1 MKTTTRSAPKG
12 QKRKRSA
19 ADASAPV
26 DAESVVAVAAVSAE
40 DPVQQAATVKAG
52 GSASV
57 TLGANC
63 SIKEVAALRESLCAV
78 LDAHEPVSIDAS
90 AVERIDTATLQLL
103 YAFVRDR
110 FAADREVVW
119 QGVTGQLSEAAR
131 LLGVRDLL
139 NLPAVSELAA

>member
-1 MKTTTRSAPKG
+1 MKTTTRSTAKG
-12 QKRKRSA
+12 PKRKRSA
-19 ADASAPV
+19 ADAAAPV

-40 DPVQQAATVKAG
+40 DPVQEAAMVEAG
-52 GSASV
+52 GAASV
-57 TLGANC
+57 TLAANC

-78 LDAHEPVSIDAS
+78 LGAQEPVSIDAS

-139 NLPAVSELAA
+139 NLPAVPELAA

>member
-1 MKTTTRSAPKG
+1 MKTTTRSTAKG
-12 QKRKRSA
+12 AKRKRA
-19 ADASAPV
+19 QADATAPV
-26 DAESVVAVAAVSAE
+26 GVECAAVGTAVGAEESVQEAASVE
-40 DPVQQAATVKAG
+40 PG
-52 GSASV
+52 GPASV
-57 TLGANC
+57 TLPANC

-78 LDAHEPVSIDAS
+78 LDAPESVSIDAS

>member
-1 MKTTTRSAPKG
+1 MKTTTRSTAKG
-12 QKRKRSA
+12 TKRKRSQ
-19 ADASAPV
+19 ADATAPV
-26 DAESVVAVAAVSAE
+26 GVECAAVGAE
-40 DPVQQAATVKAG
+40 VSVQEAASVEPG
-52 GSASV
+52 GPASV
-57 TLGANC
+57 TLPANC

-78 LDAHEPVSIDAS
+78 LDAPESVSIDAS

>member
-1 MKTTTRSAPKG
+1 MKTTTRSTAKG

-26 DAESVVAVAAVSAE
+26 DAESVVAVAAVTAE
-40 DPVQQAATVKAG
+40 EPVQEAATVKAG
-52 GSASV
+52 GAASV
-57 TLGANC
+57 TLAANC

-78 LDAHEPVSIDAS
+78 LDSQEPVSIDAS

>member
-1 MKTTTRSAPKG
+1 MKTTTRSTAKG
-12 QKRKRSA
+12 PKRKRSA
-19 ADASAPV
+19 ADAAAPV
-26 DAESVVAVAAVSAE
+26 DVESVVAAVSAQE
-40 DPVQQAATVKAG
+40 PVQEAATVNADAA
-52 GSASV
+52 ASV
-57 TLGANC
+57 TLAANC

-78 LDAHEPVSIDAS
+78 LNAQEPVSIDAS

-139 NLPAVSELAA
+139 NLPAVPELAA